1 LRIGFGFV
9 RQDLNSNQGRDRG
22 FVGWVVG
29 QVGAESFEVLEILYG
44 AAMESFGLGL
54 VAEENGDDVGLPVQA
69 ADTLAGPIGAEIRAV
84 CGNSART
91 DLCGGCRAPGIPT
104 ATGHSG

>member
-1 LRIGFGFV
+1 VV
-9 RQDLNSNQGRDRG
+9 RE
-22 FVGWVVG
+22 
-29 QVGAESFEVLEILYG
+29 VGAESFEVLEILCG

-91 DLCGGCRAPGIPT
+91 DLCGGCWVTGIPT
-104 ATGHSG
+104 ATVEAIGDAAHGGEGLSFGILGVSDRA